1 MDGERERLRA
11 LVAEVAGFYT
21 TDRRLRKAQQRMAD
35 VLGRDR
41 PPSPREVRR
50 YLKELARYFKG
61 FHREAYRHL
70 ADVEERL
77 AKVSQVQ
84 FNLTAERGVAARR
97 VELTQ
102 GVLERIAEIE

>member
-1 MDGERERLRA
+1 MNPDRERLRA
-11 LVAEVAGFYT
+11 LVAEIAGFYA

-35 VLGRDR
+35 ALATDADL
-41 PPSPREVRR
+41 SPKTVGL
-50 YLKELARYFKG
+50 YLKEVSRYFAG
-61 FHREAYRHL
+61 FHREARAHL
-70 ADVEERL
+70 ADVESRL